1 VVGLAL
7 LAALAAF
14 GTGSASTP
22 TLTLPG
28 PVSELAADGGRV
40 AILLRT
46 TTGDCARDRVAVW
59 RPSPRTFAPIGASA
73 CTASTS
79 TGAGLEGVALAGTS
93 VAYVQFAGG
102 NTRELR
108 LRLATL
114 ARPRPVTVAS
124 AAFGLDEGSGTF
136 IGRIAGDRSLLAFDL
151 WSLCTPCAAATPVA
165 PRSAVWR
172 LVPSG
177 SACPGAGGLGS
188 LPRCRSIRE
197 TAGPLRLLAVG
208 GGRVATT
215 AGDQGLEVRSTDGT
229 PRWAGVFPGA
239 MGAAR
244 IDGGVLVVLTRSGNQ
259 NSLWAVDTNTPD
271 GRRSGPRALPPSRS
285 SGDAVCGDPSGCRL
299 ATLRLEDFQSGIAVY
314 VVGRDVHLLR
324 LADKRDV
331 RIRAPGLGPVHAQLE
346 ASGLFYSYRHA
357 ASPRRGRVAFMP
369 MAAVLARF
377 R

>member
-1 VVGLAL
+1 VVGLAVF
-7 LAALAAF
+7 AALAAL

-22 TLTLPG
+22 TLPLPG

-40 AILLRT
+40 AILLRA

-59 RPSPRTFAPIGASA
+59 GPVGRTFVPIGASA
-73 CTASTS
+73 CTDSTS
-79 TGAGLEGVALAGTS
+79 TGAGLYGVALAGTS

-102 NTRELR
+102 NVRELR

-124 AAFGLDEGSGTF
+124 AAFGLDQGSGTF
-136 IGRIAGDRSLLAFDL
+136 IGRIVGDKSLLAFDW
-151 WSLCTPCAAATPVA
+151 WSMCAPCAGATPVA

-172 LVPSG
+172 VVPSG
-177 SACPGAGGLGS
+177 AACPGAGGLGE

-197 TAGPLRLLAVG
+197 TTGPLRLLAAG
-208 GGRVATT
+208 GGRVAMT
-215 AGDQGLEVRSTDGT
+215 AGDQGVEVRATDGT
-229 PRWAGVFPGA
+229 PLYAGVLPGA
-239 MGAAR
+239 MRAAR
-244 IDGGVLVVLTRSGNQ
+244 LDGGVLVVLTRSGNQ
-259 NSLWAVDTNTPD
+259 NSLWVVDTNIAD
-271 GRRSGPRALPPSRS
+271 GRPSGSLPLPPSTS
-285 SGDAVCGDPSGCRL
+285 SGGAVCGDPSGCRL
-299 ATLRLEDFQSGIAVY
+299 AALRLEDFQSGIAVY

-346 ASGLFYSYRHA
+346 PSGLFYSYRPA
-357 ASPRRGRVAFMP
+357 ASPGRGRVAFMP

-377 R
+377 G

>member
-1 VVGLAL
+1 M
-7 LAALAAF
+7 
-14 GTGSASTP
+14 GSASP
-22 TLTLPG
+22 QVLSLPG

-46 TTGDCARDRVAVW
+46 TTGDCSRDRVAVW
-59 RPSPRTFAPIGASA
+59 RPSPRTFVPIGASA

-114 ARPRPVTVAS
+114 ARPRPATVAS
-124 AAFGLDEGSGTF
+124 AAFGLDQASGTF
-136 IGRIAGDRSLLAFDL
+136 IGRVVGDRSLLAFDW
-151 WSLCTPCAAATPVA
+151 WSLCTPCAGATPVA

-172 LVPSG
+172 VVSSG
-177 SACPGAGGLGS
+177 SACPGAGGLGA

-197 TAGPLRLLAVG
+197 TTGPLRLLAVG

-215 AGDQGLEVRSTDGT
+215 AGDQGVEVRSADGT
-229 PRWAGVFPGA
+229 PLYAGVLPGA
-239 MGAAR
+239 MRATR
-244 IDGGVLVVLTRSGNQ
+244 VDGGVLLVLTRAGNQ
-259 NSLWAVDTNTPD
+259 NSLWAVDTNTAD
-271 GRRSGPRALPPSRS
+271 GRRSGPWALPPSTS
-285 SGDAVCGDPSGCRL
+285 SGDAVCGDPSGCPL
-299 ATLRLEDFQSGIAVY
+299 AALRLEDFQSGIAVY

-324 LADKRDV
+324 LSDKRDV

-346 ASGLFYSYRHA
+346 PSGLFYSYRPA
-357 ASPRRGRVAFMP
+357 ASPGRGRVAFVP